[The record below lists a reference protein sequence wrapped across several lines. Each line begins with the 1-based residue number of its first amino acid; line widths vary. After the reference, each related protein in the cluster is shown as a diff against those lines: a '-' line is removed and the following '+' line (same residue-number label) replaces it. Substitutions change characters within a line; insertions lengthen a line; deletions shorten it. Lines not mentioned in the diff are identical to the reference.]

1 MSVLVVGVSHHTAPV
16 ALLERLALPADGIEK
31 LVLAVQSADHVQE
44 ATVLATCNRIEIY
57 TDVDRFH
64 GSVEA
69 VCRALCDLAG
79 QPSEDVVP
87 HLYVHYD
94 DGAVSHLF
102 HVAAGL
108 DSMVVGE
115 GQILHQAREALRLG
129 QELGTVGPALN
140 AAFQQALRVAKRA
153 HAETDI
159 DHAAPS
165 LVSVALARAEEH
177 VGPLAGRRAVVVGA
191 GAMAGLAAATLH
203 RQGVRDL
210 VVLNRTRAKATRLA
224 EQLGGRAAD
233 LADLEVETASADV
246 LVSCTGS
253 IGEVLGVDDVRRA
266 LVHRRSG
273 RRSARP
279 LAVVDLALPH
289 DVDPD
294 VATLPEV
301 VLVDLRRLAEEADQL
316 GAVGGADSDGVEAV
330 RRIVAEEVQAFL
342 DARRL
347 ASVTP
352 TVVALRS
359 MATGVVEAELGR
371 LEARLPGLDD
381 QVRAELRQTVRR
393 VADKLMHQP
402 TVRVKELGTT
412 GAVSYAEALAE
423 LFSLDQE
430 AVDAVTRADGVRP

>member
-16 ALLERLALPADGIEK
+16 ALLERLALPAGGVEK
-31 LVLAVQSADHVQE
+31 LIYAVSSTDHVQE

-64 GSVEA
+64 GSVDA
-69 VCRALCDLAG
+69 VCRALCELAG
-79 QPSEDVVP
+79 QATEDVVP

-159 DHAAPS
+159 DRAAPS
-165 LVSVALARAEEH
+165 LVSVALARAEQH

-191 GAMAGLAAATLH
+191 GAMASLAAATLS

-210 VVLNRTRAKATRLA
+210 VVLNRTWAKAARLS
-224 EQLGGRAAD
+224 EQYAGRAAD
-233 LADLEVETASADV
+233 LAALVPEVAEADV
-246 LVSCTGS
+246 VVSCTGS
-253 IGEVLGVDDVRRA
+253 IGQVIEADDVRRA
-266 LVHRRSG
+266 LTGRS
-273 RRSARP
+273 SARP

-289 DVDPD
+289 DVDPE
-294 VATLPEV
+294 VAEVPGV
-301 VLVDLRRLAEEADQL
+301 VLVDLRRLAEESDRL
-316 GAVGGADSDGVEAV
+316 GGTSGADADGVAGV

-352 TVVALRS
+352 TVVALRT
-359 MATGVVEAELGR
+359 MATGVVEAELAR
-371 LEARLPGLDD
+371 LESRLPGVDE

-402 TVRVKELGTT
+402 TVRVKELAGTP
-412 GAVSYAEALAE
+412 GVVSYAEALSQ

-430 AVDAVTRADGVRP
+430 AVEAVTRADGPRP